1 MIIDNLKEFISKFT
15 DTHSTNE
22 DCKEENKNLEEL
34 CVDVDSKEEEPL
46 LGDIEWE
53 EETETGIIY
62 SLIEETKT
70 TGIIDSLIE
79 EPLGGIPALNP
90 DVDITDVYSPCI
102 PDDEIDEPTPN
113 VYGPPSWYDDYGNLD
128 PNNPDAKRFID
139 EIDAIEERNRLRA
152 ELRKQRQMEIQD
164 SLVDKPTKC
173 VYGPIP

>member
-53 EETETGIIY
+53 EETETGI
-62 SLIEETKT
+62 
-70 TGIIDSLIE
+70 DSLIE

-90 DVDITDVYSPCI
+90 DVDITGVYSPCI
-102 PDDEIDEPTPN
+102 PDDEIDEPTPC
-113 VYGPPSWYDDYGNLD
+113 VYGPPSWYDDNR
-128 PNNPDAKRFID
+128 NK
-139 EIDAIEERNRLRA
+139 ERDRQRE
-152 ELRKQRQMEIQD
+152 ELRKLRQMEIQD